1 MKNLLRGMICAL
13 SLMLAP
19 LAYAGQGGP
28 DAYGYTWKDSNEPG
42 GPTFNWINIT
52 TTGTQVTGLGD
63 DNFVGPFGF
72 IDGFQYYW
80 YYPTQVWIGSN
91 GYLSFSGNNF
101 ASPFPII
108 PNTASPHNFI
118 AAMMSD
124 LNFDGTGNPGTC
136 YYRNSADTIVVSW
149 INVPFWTN
157 GTPSFIGSNSFQIVL
172 VRSDRSITFN
182 YQTQLGSTQGDD
194 ITVGIENITG
204 QLGLQHS
211 KNVYPPTGYSIKFY
225 YPTTTTY
232 QAVDGGV
239 HWNMD
244 EDNGGVFVKRNSSVP
259 VVTNV
264 KNFGNQPLSNIIV
277 SATISHPTAMGMSGT
292 GQIAGLVAGTDTS
305 YTFNTPLIPTDPGI
319 YNMISQVGGIV
330 GDLVASNNLLRTKI
344 IAIDT
349 AGTQIPM
356 EYHDGTPDLGGI
368 SWSGGNGG
376 IGYYMRPAFY
386 PCRINGYRLM
396 IASDPMANGCYLKI
410 FDDDGPNGSP
420 GTMLDSVYASP
431 SSYVVGANS
440 LIPTA
445 GSAINIPS
453 GGFYVLWVMPPGGSV
468 ALARDA
474 TPPISNRSYE
484 YLSGT
489 WAPCRFRFTEDYFL
503 GVSVSWANFEDV
515 SAQRILSPTANSL
528 LRTPT
533 PVQVRVQNMGSN
545 VNSQP
550 IQLGYKFS
558 VEPAVLH
565 QVPASSIFSGDSLT
579 HQFSTPMASGTLRS
593 GTLSYWVNMSG
604 DMFAGNDTLRI
615 NVTYQP
621 SVGFYEIDNRAT
633 SWNIFPNPA
642 QDHAFILGL
651 NEQALPKEWEIRDA
665 TGRKFGAD
673 LILESENR
681 ARINLSSMPSGF
693 YHLMPAHHNLG
704 YESGPFRPLPLLIRR

>member
-1 MKNLLRGMICAL
+1 MKNLLL
-13 SLMLAP
+13 SCLLLFVLAP
-19 LAYAGQGGP
+19 IAFAGQGGP

-52 TTGTQVTGLGD
+52 TTGIQVTGLAD

-80 YYPTQVWIGSN
+80 YYPNQVWIGSN

-101 ASPFPII
+101 ASPFPTI

-136 YYRNSADTIVVSW
+136 YYRNTADTIVISW
-149 INVPFWTN
+149 INVPFWIV
-157 GTPSFIGSNSFQIVL
+157 GTPSYIGSNSFQIVL

-182 YQTQLGSTQGDD
+182 YQTQLGSTQNND
-194 ITVGIENITG
+194 ITIGIENITG

-232 QAVDGGV
+232 QVVDGGID
-239 HWNMD
+239 WNMD
-244 EDNGGVFVKRNSSVP
+244 EGNGGMFVKRYSTVP

-264 KNFGNQPLSNIIV
+264 KNFGNQPLSNISV
-277 SATISHPTAMGMSGT
+277 SATISHPTALGMSGT
-292 GQIAGLVAGTDTS
+292 GQIASLIAGTDTS
-305 YTFNTPLIPTDPGI
+305 FTFSTPLIPTDPGI

-330 GDLVASNNLLRTKI
+330 GDLVASNNLLATKI

-349 AGTQIPM
+349 SGTHIPM

-368 SWSGGNGG
+368 SWSGGSGG
-376 IGYYMRPAFY
+376 VGYYMKPAFY
-386 PCRINGYRLM
+386 PCQINGYRLM
-396 IASDPMANGCYLKI
+396 ISADPMANGCYLKI

-420 GTMLDSVYASP
+420 GTMLDSVFASP
-431 SSYVVGANS
+431 VSYVVGANS
-440 LIPTA
+440 LIPTS
-445 GSAINIPS
+445 GTPITIPS
-453 GGFYVLWVMPPGGSV
+453 GGFYVLWIMPPGGTI

-484 YLSGT
+484 YLGGI

-503 GVSVSWANFEDV
+503 GVSVRWANFEDV
-515 SAQRILSPTANSL
+515 SAQRIVSPPANSL

-533 PVQVRVQNMGSN
+533 PVQVRALNMGSN

-558 VEPAVLH
+558 IEPAVYH
-565 QVPASSIFSGDSLT
+565 QVPASAIFSGDSLT
-579 HQFSTPMASGTLRS
+579 HQFSTPISSGTLRS
-593 GTLSYWVNMSG
+593 GTLCYWVNMNG
-604 DMFAGNDTLRI
+604 DMFAGNDTLCI

-621 SVGFYEIDNRAT
+621 SVGFSEVDDRSA

-642 QDHAFILGL
+642 NDHTFVLGL
-651 NEQALPKEWEIRDA
+651 NEQTLPLEWEIWDA
-665 TGRKFGAD
+665 VGRKHAVEMTF
-673 LILESENR
+673 ESESR
-681 ARINLSSMPSGF
+681 ARLNVSGLPPGF
-693 YHLMPAHHNLG
+693 YHLLPVPLAHG
-704 YESGPFRPLPLLIRR
+704 SESTLHKPLPLLIRR